1 MLPVSLYRAAVRSKN
16 GQDTKDM
23 MAEQQSSLNG
33 DTFQRFRA
41 LVYRESGIHLADHK
55 RVMVASRLQKR
66 LSELGLTSFDDY
78 YTLVVG
84 GSNDAELRVM
94 LDCISTN
101 QTDFFREPRHFTFL
115 RDHVLPELAESKA
128 VRIWSAACSSGEE
141 PYSIAMTVVDTV
153 GVLATRHC
161 RILASDISTRMVAT
175 AAAGVYPSARV
186 RSLSQDLL
194 RRHFLRGKDAQADL
208 VKVKPHLA
216 EMIVFRRI
224 NLMEDRYPIKGLLDV
239 IFCRNVM
246 IYFDRATQ
254 GRVLARLSQCLKLG
268 GYLFLGHAE
277 SMPEIT
283 PEFQYVAPT
292 IYRKQ

>member
-1 MLPVSLYRAAVRSKN
+1 MI
-16 GQDTKDM
+16 T
-23 MAEQQSSLNG
+23 EQQCSLRT

-66 LSELGLTSFDDY
+66 LSELGLTSFDEY
-78 YTLVVG
+78 YALVVG
-84 GSNDAELRVM
+84 ASNDVELRVM
-94 LDCISTN
+94 LDRISTN
-101 QTDFFREPRHFTFL
+101 LTEFFREPRHFTFL
-115 RDHVLPELAESKA
+115 RDHVLPELAESQS

-141 PYSIAMTVVDTV
+141 PYSIAMTVADAR
-153 GVLATRHC
+153 GLPAARHC
-161 RILASDISTRMVAT
+161 RILASDISTRMLAS
-175 AAAGVYPSARV
+175 AAAGLYPSARV
-186 RSLSQDLL
+186 LALNPSLV
-194 RRHFLRGKDAQADL
+194 RRHFLRGTDVRADL

-216 EMIVFRRI
+216 DMVVFRRI

-254 GRVLARLSQCLKLG
+254 DRVVARLSECLKPG

-277 SMPEIT
+277 SMPEMT
-283 PEFQYVAPT
+283 PALRHVAPT
-292 IYRKQ
+292 IYQKQ

>member
-1 MLPVSLYRAAVRSKN
+1 MTERQAL
-16 GQDTKDM
+16 
-23 MAEQQSSLNG
+23 LNH

-41 LVYRESGIHLADHK
+41 LVYRESGIQLTNHK
-55 RVMVASRLQKR
+55 RVMFASRLNKR
-66 LSELGLTSFDDY
+66 LSELGLTSFEDY
-78 YTLVVG
+78 YALVVDA
-84 GSNDAELRVM
+84 SNDAELRVM

-101 QTDFFREPRHFTFL
+101 LTEFFREPRHFSFL
-115 RDHVLPELAESKA
+115 RNRVLPELVENKA

-141 PYSIAMTVVDTV
+141 PYSIAMTVADAC
-153 GVLATRHC
+153 GSLAVRHC
-161 RILASDISTRMVAT
+161 RILASDISTRMLAT
-175 AAAGVYPSARV
+175 AAAGLYPSARV
-186 RSLSQDLL
+186 RSLNPSVL
-194 RRHFLRGKDAQADL
+194 RRHFLQARDVRTDL

-216 EMIVFRRI
+216 DMIVFRRI

-246 IYFDRATQ
+246 IYFDRSTQ
-254 GRVLARLSQCLKLG
+254 ERLLARLSQYLKPG

-292 IYRKQ
+292 IYQKQ